1 MLVSAV
7 FFSAI
12 MRDQSDYIFY
22 ICWSG
27 KRRRQFFS
35 RELDCNLKEILSVGH
50 KDCRKE
56 RQVALG
62 SARLIGVA
70 GLLPR
75 GTLRTGTICVPV
87 ENPSGSVSLRAE
99 IQIEW

>member
-1 MLVSAV
+1 MLVLVV

-12 MRDQSDYIFY
+12 MHDQSDYIFY

-27 KRRRQFFS
+27 KRHHQFVPG
-35 RELDCNLKEILSVGH
+35 ELDCNWKEILSVGH
-50 KDCRKE
+50 KDCQKE

-62 SARLIGVA
+62 SAWLIGVA